1 MLSMTR
7 KVNLDTRDHGPGM
20 KNSGAGRLTHCGGE
34 IWVDPDYVGGM
45 WAVWRGPGR
54 AKTGRDRGGAVYR
67 AVYLV
72 VYNRCPH
79 ISAHFY
85 RYDTCIAVHL
95 RVFHFQST
103 DTLLAIAAPIFYL
116 GHALP
121 PRNSFE
127 MGTDNGEKSLSK
139 RDKIIKIIISCVS
152 RVSCCLLFQF
162 DDSRRALFLVQIFRI
177 MMLRCY
183 DVDEDWKNSYLCI
196 NIRTLIIYIYI
207 YIAIFIVKRIE

>member
-1 MLSMTR
+1 M
-7 KVNLDTRDHGPGM
+7 
-20 KNSGAGRLTHCGGE
+20 GRSRLCWGDVGSVEGSRSSQDGE
-34 IWVDPDYVGGM
+34 RQ
-45 WAVWRGPGR
+45 RG
-54 AKTGRDRGGAVYR
+54 RGVSRRISRRIQPMPAY
-67 AVYLV
+67 
-72 VYNRCPH
+72 
-79 ISAHFY
+79 ISAFLPIRYLY
-85 RYDTCIAVHL
+85 RRSPSRFPFPIHGHSA
-95 RVFHFQST
+95 RNRRSN
-103 DTLLAIAAPIFYL
+103 LLSRPRA
-116 GHALP
+116 P

-207 YIAIFIVKRIE
+207 

>member
-1 MLSMTR
+1 MWR
-7 KVNLDTRDHGPGM
+7 GPE
-20 KNSGAGRLTHCGGE
+20 GAGRT
-34 IWVDPDYVGGM
+34 
-45 WAVWRGPGR
+45 
-54 AKTGRDRGGAVYR
+54 KTGRDRGGAVYR
-67 AVYLV
+67 VVYLV

-103 DTLLAIAAPIFYL
+103 RHGHSARNRRSNLLSRPRASPP
-116 GHALP
+116 P

-139 RDKIIKIIISCVS
+139 RDKIIKIIIAS
-152 RVSCCLLFQF
+152 VSCCLFFQF
-162 DDSRRALFLVQIFRI
+162 DDSRRALFLVKIFRI
-177 MMLRCY
+177 MILRSY

-196 NIRTLIIYIYI
+196 NIRTLIIYIYSD
-207 YIAIFIVKRIE
+207 FHR